1 MGARVA
7 FFFGF
12 DSGFVFGFLLAAIA
26 DVGGE
31 TDALVGEAVAVS
43 VGAAGVALCLLDRC
57 DLLPPG
63 LPAVPA
69 RTLPSSAAGRDG
81 DAFGDGDARF
91 LGGVVIFP
99 DADSLPNPLPVAA
112 ADFFS
117 RFFFFPFP
125 RPERSSS
132 PALPA
137 VSSLLESRK
146 SSTHFIIESA
156 FRPLLPPVH
165 I

>member
-99 DADSLPNPLPVAA
+99 DAD
-112 ADFFS
+112 FFS

-125 RPERSSS
+125 RPEQSSS

-137 VSSLLESRK
+137 VSSLLESKK